1 MPELPELELLRDR
14 LSGYLAGRSVL
25 AVSVD
30 PKRQVVL
37 RYPPAD
43 FARDLAGREFAAVG
57 RRGKSL
63 EFSFADGGPRLI
75 VNPMLG
81 GRFAFCTR
89 GAPALPS
96 TCFVLQLSGAMD
108 LRFLDSVQMARVYL
122 TGDPALDVPA
132 YADAGPDALD
142 PALSFDEFERRLRRH
157 RGEIKNSLRNQAF
170 VAGIGNAYSDEIL
183 FEARIRPLRRGS
195 TLTPRERR
203 ALYDAMRSTL
213 SHAVETVRAQYAAG
227 KHPLHKQDRSFLRI
241 HGKNKTACPRCGH
254 RISTIHT
261 GGDTTYFCRGCQ
273 L

>member
-14 LSGYLAGRSVL
+14 LTTYLVGRSII
-25 AVSVD
+25 AVVVD

-43 FARDLAGREFAAVG
+43 FARDLTGREFASID
-57 RRGKSL
+57 RRGKFL
-63 EFSFADGGPRLI
+63 EFSFVGDAMRLI

-89 GAPALPS
+89 AAPALGS
-96 TCFVLQLSGAMD
+96 TCFTFQLSGAMD

-122 TGDPALDVPA
+122 TDDPAQDVPA
-132 YADAGPDALD
+132 YADLGPDALD
-142 PALSFDEFERRLRRH
+142 PALTFDEFERRLRRH
-157 RGEIKNSLRNQAF
+157 RGEIKNALRNQAF

-195 TLTPRERR
+195 TLKPEERR
-203 ALYDAMRSTL
+203 ALYESMRSTL
-213 SHAVETVRAQYAAG
+213 PKAVDIVRAQYDSG

-241 HGKNKTACPRCGH
+241 HGKNKTVCPRCGH

-261 GGDTTYFCRGCQ
+261 GGETTYFCRGCQ
-273 L
+273 S